1 MAKRTALVPG
11 ALGITGR
18 AIVEHLENDPEWD
31 VIGLSR
37 RPPNYATDVKFVAVD
52 LLDPA

>member
-18 AIVEHLENDPEWD
+18 AIVEHLEGDPEWD

-37 RPPNYATDVKFVAVD
+37 RPPKGADSH
-52 LLDPA
+52 